1 MQPQHISQ
9 QQPAQPAN
17 RQRIVV
23 LCSQGG
29 YTHLSL
35 AKVIGQ
41 LIGHHY
47 DIDIVYIFDETFD
60 NFGTKI
66 QRRIIGKE
74 GSDAF
79 YNRLLGQ
86 DKRKTLNFLVKYM
99 ARGYYRSNR
108 RRVSEL
114 IAKHIQHPR
123 TAMLISVVPFI
134 NGAAMLAAQQRNIPL
149 MVVSVDSNLAIWLAD
164 ATRPFYPSCVW
175 LLPYNLPS
183 MHQQLH
189 RAAIAHNAVAF
200 AGLPVR
206 QQFFHPPNRET
217 ARQQL
222 GITPTTFTLMIMM
235 GGSGSLASLEYVQVL
250 ARQKFQG
257 HVIVVAGRQK
267 QLLLQL
273 QHTVLPPG
281 MSATYLGFTKE
292 IDRYM
297 AAADLLLTKPGPTTF
312 HEAIH
317 MQLPLLLENSKTP
330 LMWEK
335 TTLGFVKQQ
344 QLGMLLNKTDQLPQ
358 LLHHYQNNQ
367 QLQQL
372 LHHNMQRYRQQ
383 LPDFRRVFC
392 HHFCQLLQHNT
403 CCNS

>member
-1 MQPQHISQ
+1 MISRQYSLACTLLHALYMSSSVLLVFGYSNRCMATQAPWALASNVQSQNTLQ
-9 QQPAQPAN
+9 QQPEQPAN

-35 AKVIGQ
+35 AKVIKQ
-41 LIGHHY
+41 VIGHHY

-66 QRRIIGKE
+66 QRHIIGKD

-79 YNRLLGQ
+79 YNRLLSQ

-123 TAMLISVVPFI
+123 TAMLISVVPFV
-134 NGAAMLAAQQRNIPL
+134 NGAAMLAAKQRNIPL

-175 LLPYNLPS
+175 LLPYNLSS

-189 RAAIAHNAVAF
+189 RAGIPHNAFAF

-206 QQFFHPPNRET
+206 QQFFHPHR
-217 ARQQL
+217 
-222 GITPTTFTLMIMM
+222 G
-235 GGSGSLASLEYVQVL
+235 
-250 ARQKFQG
+250 
-257 HVIVVAGRQK
+257 
-267 QLLLQL
+267 
-273 QHTVLPPG
+273 VLPG
-281 MSATYLGFTKE
+281 LSL
-292 IDRYM
+292 
-297 AAADLLLTKPGPTTF
+297 
-312 HEAIH
+312 
-317 MQLPLLLENSKTP
+317 
-330 LMWEK
+330 
-335 TTLGFVKQQ
+335 
-344 QLGMLLNKTDQLPQ
+344 
-358 LLHHYQNNQ
+358 
-367 QLQQL
+367 
-372 LHHNMQRYRQQ
+372 
-383 LPDFRRVFC
+383 RRVPGR
-392 HHFCQLLQHNT
+392 LW
-403 CCNS
+403 